1 MELKGKTKVG
11 ELVTL
16 LSKPDSYSIEV
27 VNEES
32 DNGKKKNEKSKKEK
46 ESIGNYKMTFLK
58 DQLKCRG

>member
-16 LSKPDSYSIEV
+16 LSKPDSYSIAR
-27 VNEES
+27 
-32 DNGKKKNEKSKKEK
+32 KKQRALAT
-46 ESIGNYKMTFLK
+46 IKMTFQK

>member
-32 DNGKKKNEKSKKEK
+32 DNGKKKNEKNKKEK
-46 ESIGNYKMTFLK
+46 ESNW
-58 DQLKCRG
+58 QL